1 MLFLY
6 KIPGK
11 INRSV
16 VDEEDLTKISID
28 GSAFLEKSNLKIFFT
43 KLEFRLRLN
52 LSLAIF
58 VLPQQLVFDFLK

>member
-16 VDEEDLTKISID
+16 VDEEDLTKISIG

-43 KLEFRLRLN
+43 KLFRLRLN